1 MYSAYTGEYVGGPGV
16 GGGGYGGGGYGGG
29 CGSFAYGGEAPQYV
43 QQYDAGG
50 GDYDYEDEEDDLVR
64 RSTMLDLLPEVE
76 KLRYAK
82 DLTSRNRRCVA
93 ASAAPSRCAQSP
105 AHP

>member
-1 MYSAYTGEYVGGPGV
+1 MYNAYTGEYVGG
-16 GGGGYGGGGYGGG
+16 GGGYGGY
-29 CGSFAYGGEAPQYV
+29 SGEAPPYA
-43 QQYDAGG
+43 QQYDAG

-82 DLTSRNRRCVA
+82 DLTSKNRR
-93 ASAAPSRCAQSP
+93 
-105 AHP
+105 